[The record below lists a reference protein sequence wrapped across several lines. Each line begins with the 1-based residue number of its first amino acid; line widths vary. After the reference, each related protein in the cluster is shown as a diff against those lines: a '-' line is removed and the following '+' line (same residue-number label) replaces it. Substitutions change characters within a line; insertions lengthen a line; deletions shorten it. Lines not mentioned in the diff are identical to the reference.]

1 MKYLMFSIVGF
12 FLIWGTVLV
21 AFKSRQ
27 RDDSSAI
34 RKYVKSR
41 GAAPVPTSWRGKV
54 GDGI

>member
-21 AFKSRQ
+21 AFKSHQ